1 MTKTLFI
8 SASYLKV
15 AVIGKKMKL
24 FFAVIS
30 ALIIGGAVINVAPM
44 VSVEAAHQ

>member
-1 MTKTLFI
+1 
-8 SASYLKV
+8 
-15 AVIGKKMKL
+15 MKNKIKY

-30 ALIIGGAVINVAPM
+30 ALIVGGAVINLAPM